1 MLRMRDVFNLQRWR
15 DQGIVSFN
23 MKAVGVLG
31 VLLATVTLMTAA
43 CILLPLVRARR
54 TVDLHG
60 AAPHLVYFAAIGFGF
75 MLVEISQLQRL
86 TIFLGHPA
94 YSLSVVLFSLLVSS
108 GVGSLATG
116 RIADDQASRAT
127 SRRLLITLAVL
138 VIFGIATPA
147 IAHRFEGADTPV
159 RILIAVGILLP
170 VGFCLGMAFPLG
182 MRLALQRS
190 PSIAPW
196 LWGVNGAT
204 SVCASVLAVV
214 IAIGAGISA
223 AFWVGA
229 ACYLVA
235 LLAAGDAAEAPEP
248 SSQHPKHFNVARRS
262 PDSRTS
268 CVRPRSHETRIRRV
282 PRFAVCASLVQQPA
296 GGRASVAST
305 RGWPER

>member
-1 MLRMRDVFNLQRWR
+1 MNLQ
-15 DQGIVSFN
+15 
-23 MKAVGVLG
+23 
-31 VLLATVTLMTAA
+31 
-43 CILLPLVRARR
+43 
-54 TVDLHG
+54 G

-108 GVGSLATG
+108 GVGQPFHRARRRRRAG
-116 RIADDQASRAT
+116 RAT
-127 SRRLLITLAVL
+127 RRRLLITLAVL
-138 VIFGIATPA
+138 VVFGIATPP
-147 IAHRFEGADTPV
+147 ITHRFEGADTPV

-229 ACYLVA
+229 ACYLVR
-235 LLAAGDAAEAPEP
+235 LAGARVKSQAPTP
-248 SSQHPKHFNVARRS
+248 TPNGNHSNSQCRSRRKVTIT
-262 PDSRTS
+262 SR
-268 CVRPRSHETRIRRV
+268 VQLWDLGV
-282 PRFAVCASLVQQPA
+282 SLWGLGV
-296 GGRASVAST
+296 GSWDLTGLRT
-305 RGWPER
+305 LC

>member
-1 MLRMRDVFNLQRWR
+1 
-15 DQGIVSFN
+15 
-23 MKAVGVLG
+23 
-31 VLLATVTLMTAA
+31 
-43 CILLPLVRARR
+43 
-54 TVDLHG
+54 
-60 AAPHLVYFAAIGFGF
+60 

-108 GVGSLATG
+108 GVGSLVTG
-116 RIADDQASRAT
+116 RIADDQAGRAT
-127 SRRLLITLAVL
+127 RQRLLITLAVL
-138 VIFGIATPA
+138 VVFGIATPA
-147 IAHRFEGADTPV
+147 ITHRFEGADTPV

-223 AFWVGA
+223 AFWAGA
-229 ACYLVA
+229 ACYLAALVA
-235 LLAAGDAAEAPEP
+235 ACAARQIP
-248 SSQHPKHFNVARRS
+248 SSKIPNPKALPIPNGQIELPTLDRDPVQLVGS
-262 PDSRTS
+262 SIWDCLGLGVGS
-268 CVRPRSHETRIRRV
+268 CLGAWDLELGI
-282 PRFAVCASLVQQPA
+282 
-296 GGRASVAST
+296 
-305 RGWPER
+305 

>member
-1 MLRMRDVFNLQRWR
+1 
-15 DQGIVSFN
+15 
-23 MKAVGVLG
+23 

-43 CILLPLVRARR
+43 CILLPLIRTRH
-54 TVDLHG
+54 TVDLQG
-60 AAPHLVYFAAIGFGF
+60 ATPHLVYFGAIGLGF

-108 GVGSLATG
+108 GAGSLSTG
-116 RIADDQASRAT
+116 RIPDSQTGHST
-127 SRRLLITLAVL
+127 KRRLLITLVVL
-138 VIFGIATPA
+138 LIFGIATPA
-147 IAHRFEGADTPV
+147 ITHRFEGTDTPV

-196 LWGVNGAT
+196 LWGINGAT
-204 SVCASVLAVV
+204 SVCASVLGIV

-229 ACYLVA
+229 LCYAIAWGVS
-235 LLAAGDAAEAPEP
+235 GGYGGTG
-248 SSQHPKHFNVARRS
+248 SQKRS
-262 PDSRTS
+262 NE
-268 CVRPRSHETRIRRV
+268 VNGENGKEI
-282 PRFAVCASLVQQPA
+282 
-296 GGRASVAST
+296 
-305 RGWPER
+305 

>member
-1 MLRMRDVFNLQRWR
+1 M
-15 DQGIVSFN
+15 
-23 MKAVGVLG
+23 
-31 VLLATVTLMTAA
+31 
-43 CILLPLVRARR
+43 
-54 TVDLHG
+54 
-60 AAPHLVYFAAIGFGF
+60 
-75 MLVEISQLQRL
+75 EISQLQRL

-108 GVGSLATG
+108 GVGSLVHRARCRRRAG
-116 RIADDQASRAT
+116 RAT
-127 SRRLLITLAVL
+127 RRRLLITLAVL
-138 VIFGIATPA
+138 VVFGIATPA
-147 IAHRFEGADTPV
+147 ITHRFEGADTPV

-229 ACYLVA
+229 VVLSGRARRCGA
-235 LLAAGDAAEAPEP
+235 LSNPKLQLPTPKGLPIP
-248 SSQHPKHFNVARRS
+248 QSPNQLPRLSSRLSRVGQFVLRLQLSCVGIWECPWELEVGAWELTQLHPVLTSQGCSGRRS
-262 PDSRTS
+262 PAIALLKNSSPPPRGFCPAASTAPFARSRRSGRRRCSSSGRAARTSRT
-268 CVRPRSHETRIRRV
+268 PTAT
-282 PRFAVCASLVQQPA
+282 PT
-296 GGRASVAST
+296 ST
-305 RGWPER
+305 T

>member
-1 MLRMRDVFNLQRWR
+1 MLRIRDVFDLQRWR

-43 CILLPLVRARR
+43 CIFLPLLRARHS
-54 TVDLHG
+54 VDLRG
-60 AAPHLVYFAAIGFGF
+60 AAPHLLYFAAIGFGF

-108 GVGSLATG
+108 GIGSLATG
-116 RIADDQASRAT
+116 RIRDDDARRET
-127 SRRLLITLAVL
+127 RVRLLVTLAVL
-138 VIFGIATPA
+138 VVFGTATPA
-147 IAHRFEGADTPV
+147 IAHRFESADTLV
-159 RILIAVGILLP
+159 RILIAIGILLP

-182 MRLALQRS
+182 MRAALKRS

-214 IAIGAGISA
+214 IAIGAGICYALAFFAASA
-223 AFWVGA
+223 GIKFQ
-229 ACYLVA
+229 
-235 LLAAGDAAEAPEP
+235 APT
-248 SSQHPKHFNVARRS
+248 SKLQGTGNSQ
-262 PDSRTS
+262 
-268 CVRPRSHETRIRRV
+268 RPT
-282 PRFAVCASLVQQPA
+282 
-296 GGRASVAST
+296 
-305 RGWPER
+305 

>member
-1 MLRMRDVFNLQRWR
+1 
-15 DQGIVSFN
+15 

-43 CILLPLVRARR
+43 CIFLPLLR
-54 TVDLHG
+54 TRHGVDLRG
-60 AAPHLVYFAAIGFGF
+60 SAPHLVYFAAIGFGF

-108 GVGSLATG
+108 GIGSLATG
-116 RIADDQASRAT
+116 RIRDDEVSRAT
-127 SRRLLITLAVL
+127 RVRLLATLAVL
-138 VIFGIATPA
+138 VVFGIATPA
-147 IAHRFEGADTPV
+147 IAHRFEGADTPL
-159 RILIAVGILLP
+159 RILIAISMLLP

-182 MRLALQRS
+182 MRAALQRS

-229 ACYLVA
+229 FCYV
-235 LLAAGDAAEAPEP
+235 LAFFAASAGSRSQAP
-248 SSQHPKHFNVARRS
+248 
-262 PDSRTS
+262 T
-268 CVRPRSHETRIRRV
+268 
-282 PRFAVCASLVQQPA
+282 VC
-296 GGRASVAST
+296 
-305 RGWPER
+305 